1 MLEGREAEAAAVAAR
16 LKAFQ
21 ANPVRMARL
30 YADGAEPLPEGAI
43 VLRFAQGRIPAA
55 LAPSAVEAHQLR
67 RAAELFVK
75 RVCLGE
81 RADHYQVL
89 CAPRDAPAEVLKGNY
104 HLLMGLLHPDRQEGA
119 ADPW

>member
-55 LAPSAVEAHQLR
+55 LAPSAWQRIAWR
-67 RAAELFVK
+67 KPSASRAVDGAPKFIWLQ
-75 RVCLGE
+75 RVL
-81 RADHYQVL
+81 DV
-89 CAPRDAPAEVLKGNY
+89 P
-104 HLLMGLLHPDRQEGA
+104 
-119 ADPW
+119 